1 MAINEKKKR
10 KVIEK
15 KKSLNNEK
23 SNFRIHIC
31 VTMMHTMDG
40 MADKIIKDI
49 TAAVGELM
57 KNPEKPV
64 EGKVFN
70 KIFGFYY

>member
-1 MAINEKKKR
+1 MKR
-10 KVIEK
+10 RKRN
-15 KKSLNNEK
+15 SLSYGK
-23 SNFRIHIC
+23 INFRIHIC

-40 MADKIIKDI
+40 MADKFIRDIK
-49 TAAVGELM
+49 AAVGELM

-70 KIFGFYY
+70 KIFWFFLN